1 MKKICYIGAA
11 IAAIGIII
19 VLLVGLLNPGG
30 YNNSGVDASDFKISE
45 LTSEQ
50 IVNTEG
56 ECKAFMTSF
65 KRSGSRSGIS
75 SQYFDDEDGD
85 KTVYS
90 AKKVTGIKNVSATL
104 AKDCTLV
111 LNIDT
116 TLESGNAEVV
126 VIMDDKIVERFN
138 AGEQK
143 TFEYSVSGEHKFYIR
158 ILCEEA
164 KISITTTREFK

>member
-1 MKKICYIGAA
+1 MKRICYIGAA

-30 YNNSGVDASDFKISE
+30 YNDSGVDASDFKISE

-90 AKKVTGIKNVSATL
+90 AKK
-104 AKDCTLV
+104 
-111 LNIDT
+111 
-116 TLESGNAEVV
+116 
-126 VIMDDKIVERFN
+126 
-138 AGEQK
+138 
-143 TFEYSVSGEHKFYIR
+143 
-158 ILCEEA
+158 
-164 KISITTTREFK
+164 

>member
-65 KRSGSRSGIS
+65 KRSGSRSG
-75 SQYFDDEDGD
+75 FDDEDGD

-90 AKKVTGIKNVSATL
+90 AKKVTGIKNVSTTL

-143 TFEYSVSGEHKFYIR
+143 TFEYSVSGEHKFYVR

>member
-1 MKKICYIGAA
+1 
-11 IAAIGIII
+11 
-19 VLLVGLLNPGG
+19 
-30 YNNSGVDASDFKISE
+30 
-45 LTSEQ
+45 
-50 IVNTEG
+50 
-56 ECKAFMTSF
+56 MTSF

-85 KTVYS
+85 KTEYS
-90 AKKVTGIKNVSATL
+90 AKKVTGIKNVSATFT
-104 AKDCTLV
+104 KDCTLV
-111 LNIDT
+111 FNIDS

-143 TFEYSVSGEHKFYIR
+143 TLEYNVSGEHKFYIR

-164 KISITTTREFK
+164 KISITTTREFE

>member
-1 MKKICYIGAA
+1 MKKICYTGSA
-11 IAAIGIII
+11 IAAVGIII
-19 VLLVGLLNPGG
+19 VLLIGLLNPGE
-30 YNNSGVDASDFKISE
+30 YNNSGVNASNFKIDE

-50 IVNTEG
+50 IVNTED

-85 KTVYS
+85 KTEYS

-111 LNIDT
+111 LNISSFSDFNT
-116 TLESGNAEVV
+116 TLRLARS
-126 VIMDDKIVERFN
+126 
-138 AGEQK
+138 
-143 TFEYSVSGEHKFYIR
+143 
-158 ILCEEA
+158 
-164 KISITTTREFK
+164 

>member
-11 IAAIGIII
+11 FAAVGIII
-19 VLLVGLLNPGG
+19 ILLVGLLNPGG
-30 YNNSGVDASDFKISE
+30 YNNSGVDASNFKISE

-65 KRSGSRSGIS
+65 KRSGSRSG
-75 SQYFDDEDGD
+75 FDDEVGD

-90 AKKVTGIKNVSATL
+90 SKKVTGIKNVSTTL

-116 TLESGNAEVV
+116 TLQSGNAEVV

-143 TFEYSVSGEHKFYIR
+143 AFEYSVSGEHKFYVR